1 MLAIPAAGL
10 LLAAACRK
18 GGEPVLARVDGEP
31 ITEADLRR
39 ELQAR
44 PFASAQYLDTLPGRK
59 ELLELLVRRR
69 LVREEAE
76 RAGFK
81 RRPEVREK
89 LAEVDAAFERQRDEA
104 RERVLVEDYFRHLQ
118 DADLKV
124 TDQDVRDFWSKE
136 TEVRASHILFGD
148 EAKARAA
155 LERLAKGEKFEALA
169 AALSEDAA
177 TGKKGGD
184 LGWLMRG
191 TLVPEFEAAVFGL
204 KTGQVSGVVPSP
216 FGHHII
222 RKVEE
227 RALSA
232 TPYEKLAEK
241 LRAVLQKKKFQE
253 WIDASK
259 KRHTVST
266 DLAALQ
272 DFKIENATPAAQ
284 PPKK

>member
-1 MLAIPAAGL
+1 MVASAAGL
-10 LLAAACRK
+10 LFTAACRK
-18 GGEPVLARVDGEP
+18 SEEAALARVDSEP
-31 ITEADLRR
+31 ITEADFRA

-44 PFASAQYLDTLPGRK
+44 PFASAQYLNTLPGRK

-69 LVREEAE
+69 LVKAEAE
-76 RAGFK
+76 RAEFK

-89 LAEVDAAFERQRDEA
+89 LAEIDAAFERQRDEA
-104 RERVLVEDYFRHLQ
+104 RERVLVEEYFRHLQ
-118 DADLKV
+118 DTDLKV

-136 TEVRASHILFGD
+136 TEVRASHILFSD
-148 EAKARAA
+148 DVKARAA

-169 AALSEDAA
+169 KELSEDAA

-204 KTGQVSGVVPSP
+204 KAGQVSGVVPSP
-216 FGHHII
+216 FGHHIV
-222 RKVEE
+222 RKAEE
-227 RALSA
+227 RGLSA
-232 TPYEKLAEK
+232 TPYKKIEGKV
-241 LRAVLQKKKFQE
+241 RAVLQKKKFQD

-259 KRHTVST
+259 KRHLVST

-272 DFKIENATPAAQ
+272 DLKIENATPAAQ